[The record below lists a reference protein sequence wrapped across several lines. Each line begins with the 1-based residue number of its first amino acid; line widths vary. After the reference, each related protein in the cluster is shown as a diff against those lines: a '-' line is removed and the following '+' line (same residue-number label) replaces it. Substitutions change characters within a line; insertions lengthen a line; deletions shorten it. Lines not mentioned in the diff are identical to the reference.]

1 MTIVFSIIMTIFGL
15 AAGYFGYRAY
25 ILAGVVADDREYLE
39 QLEFTYAMLLD
50 RVRQSY
56 DEMQRIDSK
65 GAFESDDEAGTTF
78 ALLKQVI
85 DDLYEEANGPQEE
98 EE

>member
-1 MTIVFSIIMTIFGL
+1 MI
-15 AAGYFGYRAY
+15 
-25 ILAGVVADDREYLE
+25 E
-39 QLEFTYAMLLD
+39 QLEFTHAMLLD
-50 RVRQSY
+50 KVRQSY

-85 DDLYEEANGPQEE
+85 DNLNEEPHRPQKEE
-98 EE
+98 E